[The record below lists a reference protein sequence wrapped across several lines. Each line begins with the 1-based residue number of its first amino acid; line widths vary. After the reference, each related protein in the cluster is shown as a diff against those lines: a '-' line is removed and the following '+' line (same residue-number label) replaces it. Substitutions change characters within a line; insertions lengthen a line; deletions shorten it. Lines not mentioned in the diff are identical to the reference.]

1 MGTHRIVV
9 IPGDGIGPE
18 IVDSAVTVLQ
28 ALERRRGDFR
38 LELEWREAGAGC
50 YLKNGTAMSP
60 ETLESCKAADAI
72 LKGPA
77 GHPNVR
83 LPDGTEAG
91 LLGGFLRNGLDLYA
105 NLRPIRLYPN
115 VQAPVKAQPGDID
128 YVIVRENT
136 EGLYASRGLGVANR
150 NAAADTLL
158 MTRPGVERI
167 ARFAFEVAR
176 QRQGAPRDGGHR
188 VTCVDKGNVL
198 KSHAFFLQIFQE
210 VGQAYPDIEKER
222 INSDA
227 AASALVMEPGRFD
240 VLVMENFL
248 GDLLSDLGGATIG
261 GLGMCPSGNYGE
273 QRAYFEPVHGI
284 APTIAGKGVAN
295 PLSQVLSGAMLLR
308 HIGET
313 EAAQELEAVVLRALE
328 SGRLTIGSD
337 GCPVGGTAAA
347 TKALVDQ
354 IQTL

>member
-1 MGTHRIVV
+1 MRTYSIVV

-18 IVDSAVTVLQ
+18 IVDSAATVLR
-28 ALERRRGDFR
+28 ALEDRRRDFH
-38 LELEWREAGAGC
+38 LELEWHQAGAAC
-50 YLKNGTAMSP
+50 YLKNGIAMTS
-60 ETLESCKAADAI
+60 ETLEACKRADAI
-72 LKGPA
+72 FKGPA
-77 GHPNVR
+77 GDPNVR
-83 LPDGTEAG
+83 LPNGTEAG
-91 LLGGFLRNGLDLYA
+91 LLGGILRNGLDLFA
-105 NLRPIRLYPN
+105 NVRPIKLYPN
-115 VQAPVKAQPGDID
+115 VQAPIKAQPGGID

-150 NAAADTLL
+150 YAASDTLL

-167 ARFAFEVAR
+167 VRFAFEVAR
-176 QRQGAPRDGGHR
+176 GRKGAPKDEVHR

-198 KSHAFFLQIFQE
+198 KSHVFFHQIFEE
-210 VGQAYPDIEKER
+210 VGQAYPDIERER

-227 AASALVMEPGRFD
+227 AAAALVMEPDRFD

-273 QRAYFEPVHGI
+273 QRAYFEPVHGT
-284 APTIAGKGVAN
+284 APTIAGKGTAN

-308 HIGET
+308 HIGEA
-313 EAAQELEAVVLRALE
+313 EAALELEAAVLEVLK
-328 SGRLTIGSD
+328 SGSLAIGGD

-354 IQTL
+354 I